1 MFFLAMVVSVMG
13 ISGIIGD
20 LLIRRQWRQADRLQ
34 LKKRLD
40 LAAQQEAWNRRKRY
54 VQRY

>member
-1 MFFLAMVVSVMG
+1 MFFLAMVVSVIG